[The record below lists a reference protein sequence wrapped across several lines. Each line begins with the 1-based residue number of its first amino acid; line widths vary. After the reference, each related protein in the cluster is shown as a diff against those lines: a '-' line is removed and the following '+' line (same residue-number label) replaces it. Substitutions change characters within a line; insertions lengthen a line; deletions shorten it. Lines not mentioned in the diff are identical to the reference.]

1 MPQPGN
7 GRRMGD
13 ARPVTDASEV
23 LVSLAGEGERLRLPF
38 GELVVRVPGEHTGG
52 ALSVVEMRLAPHS
65 VGAARHVHHGHQEY
79 FEVREGVMTF
89 DLADGSREVGP
100 DGVVSVPRGRPHG
113 FRNDT
118 AQWVTAVG
126 MFTPAGYEQYF
137 RDVDRLVRDGTEVT
151 ADVLADLR
159 ARYRTK
165 SA

>member
-1 MPQPGN
+1 M
-7 GRRMGD
+7 
-13 ARPVTDASEV
+13 TDGPEV
-23 LVSLAGEGERLRLPF
+23 LVSEAGEGERLRLPF
-38 GELVVRVPGEHTGG
+38 GEIVVRIPGEHTDG

-65 VGAARHVHHGHQEY
+65 VGAAPHIHHGHQEY

-89 DLADGSREVGP
+89 DLGDVSRSVGP

-137 RDVDRLVRDGTEVT
+137 RDVDRLVRDGAEVT
-151 ADVLADLR
+151 PDVLATCR
-159 ARYRTK
+159 ARYGTV
-165 SA
+165 SV